1 MKDLCTRNDHKMAC
15 SYKITVPTR
24 KSSCVDKG
32 EKSKTC
38 WGEKD
43 YLYVI
48 LFFSSLTV
56 HMFFHLSQKDSP
68 CAGAEDRPSI
78 ILWPQT
84 DSRGLIDGV
93 GEDVNIPP
101 ACH

>member
-1 MKDLCTRNDHKMAC
+1 MNNNLFLQDNCSHQKMFLYAQGRG
-15 SYKITVPTR
+15 IENMLGR
-24 KSSCVDKG
+24 
-32 EKSKTC
+32 EK
-38 WGEKD
+38 
-43 YLYVI
+43 
-48 LFFSSLTV
+48 LFIRDFFFFLTV
-56 HMFFHLSQKDSP
+56 HVFFHLSQKDSP

-101 ACH
+101 ACLEMLPCQFF